1 MPRIIKTAWGEEDN
15 SANVKNAYHNIKEND
30 VIINLQG
37 QIIGIATHMKARCT
51 ATSPGSVHLLNDE
64 KENIWVTGD
73 VIDMGDNTWVI
84 TSNTKVN

>member
-1 MPRIIKTAWGEEDN
+1 MVE
-15 SANVKNAYHNIKEND
+15 ANVKNAYHNIKEND

-51 ATSPGSVHLLNDE
+51 ATSPGSVHLYNDE
-64 KENIWVTGD
+64 KENIWVAGD

-84 TSNTKVN
+84 TNNTKVN